1 MSMEYSYKAKSRSGS
16 IKYGKTNAKDKYDLT
31 RKLNKK
37 KLSLISKESLKGG
50 KEKKEFSISK
60 ILKRVSVVDKMLF
73 ARHLKVMLNAG
84 LPFSRSI
91 TVLSEQTS
99 NPYFKEVL
107 TVVREDVQKGNQL
120 ASSLAKFPNVFDS
133 LFVNMVKVG
142 ETSGNLEEVLDILY
156 IQLKKE
162 HDLMSRVKGAMTY
175 PAVILFAMAVV
186 GILMMVFVVPS
197 LLNVFAETG
206 TELPFTTQMIMFI
219 SETLQHQGLLLL
231 AVFIVSVILFFKALK
246 TAKGKKA
253 FDYFILHVPTIGKI
267 AAKVNMARFSRT
279 LGSMIGS
286 GTSIVEALDIISN
299 TLGNTYYKESVK
311 VAFEE
316 VQKGVPLSEI
326 IRRYDNLYLPLMMHM
341 IEVGE
346 ETGTLQKTLE
356 QVAEFYEEEVEQV
369 TANMSSIIE
378 PVLML
383 MIGAAVGFFAVS
395 MIQPMYSVMDNI

>member
-1 MSMEYSYKAKSRSGS
+1 MEYSYKAKSRSGLM
-16 IKYGKTNAKDKYDLT
+16 KYGKIDAKDKNDLIG
-31 RKLNKK
+31 KLNKIQ
-37 KLSLISKESLKGG
+37 LSLVSEEVLKGG
-50 KEKKEFSISK
+50 KEKKEFSIAK

-99 NPYFKEVL
+99 NAYFKEVL
-107 TVVREDVQKGNQL
+107 TTVKEDVQKGNQL
-120 ASSLAKFPNVFDS
+120 ASSLAKFPKVFDA
-133 LFVNMVKVG
+133 LFVNMIKVG

-156 IQLKKE
+156 VQLKKE

-175 PAVILFAMAVV
+175 PAVIIVAMVVV
-186 GILMMVFVVPS
+186 GVLMMVFVVPS
-197 LLNVFAETG
+197 LLNVFSETG
-206 TELPFTTQMIMFI
+206 TELPFTTQIIVFV
-219 SETLQHQGLLLL
+219 SETLQHHGLLLL
-231 AVFIVSVILFFKALK
+231 AGFIAFVILFFKTLK
-246 TAKGKKA
+246 TAKGKRI
-253 FDYFILHVPTIGKI
+253 FDYFILRIPTIGKI

-286 GTSIVEALDIISN
+286 GTSIVEALNIISD
-299 TLGNTYYKESVK
+299 TLGNTYYKESVR

-326 IRRYDNLYLPLMMHM
+326 IRRYDKLYLPLMMHM

-346 ETGTLQKTLE
+346 ETGTLQNTLE

-395 MIQPMYSVMDNI
+395 MIQPMYSVMNNI